1 MSEDIKILENAE
13 GEFGIIIVNQLPV
26 ISEQLDKLQ
35 EIIQERTQSAL
46 QYECTEDNYKQI
58 KSMRSA
64 LTRERTELEKRYK
77 EAMETA
83 IAPIQAVQNKFKS
96 CMSVY
101 KDTDAQLKTKI
112 NSVENSIKDI
122 KKQEVVEYFNEYV
135 ASKNIDFLTFDKLG
149 INITMSAS
157 MKSLKNAVKD
167 AIDRVSC
174 DLKMIETQEDKEAI
188 LVEYKKSLNVSEAVQ
203 VVKAR
208 MQAIQEEKEREI
220 ERKRAEIQKEVA
232 SQKVDEQIEK
242 PLTPPEVIKPV
253 ETEIKPQEEK
263 IFAVQFKAYGT
274 RQQLK
279 QLKEFMK
286 KEGIRYE

>member
-64 LTRERTELEKRYK
+64 LTKERTELEKRYK

-135 ASKNIDFLTFDKLG
+135 ASKN
-149 INITMSAS
+149 
-157 MKSLKNAVKD
+157 
-167 AIDRVSC
+167 
-174 DLKMIETQEDKEAI
+174 IETQEDKEAI

>member
-13 GEFGIIIVNQLPV
+13 GEFGLITVNQLPV

-64 LTRERTELEKRYK
+64 LTKERTELEKRYK

-83 IAPIQAVQNKFKS
+83 IAPIQAVQDKFKN

-112 NSVENSIKDI
+112 NSVENGIKDI
-122 KKQEVVEYFNEYV
+122 KKQEVIEYFNEYV
-135 ASKNIDFLTFDKLG
+135 TSKNIDFLTFDKLG

-232 SQKVDEQIEK
+232 SQKLDEQIEK
-242 PLTPPEVIKPV
+242 PLTPPEVIKSE
-253 ETEIKPQEEK
+253 ET
-263 IFAVQFKAYGT
+263 
-274 RQQLK
+274 
-279 QLKEFMK
+279 
-286 KEGIRYE
+286 

>member
-13 GEFGIIIVNQLPV
+13 GEFGLITVNQLPV

-58 KSMRSA
+58 KSMRST
-64 LTRERTELEKRYK
+64 LTKERTELEKRYK

-83 IAPIQAVQNKFKS
+83 IAPIQAVQDKFKN
-96 CMSVY
+96 CMNVY

-112 NSVENSIKDI
+112 NSVENGIKDI

-135 ASKNIDFLTFDKLG
+135 ASKNIDFLTFDKLD
-149 INITMSAS
+149 ISITMSAS
-157 MKSLKNAVKD
+157 MKSLKNATKD

-242 PLTPPEVIKPV
+242 ALTPPEVIKPV

>member
-58 KSMRSA
+58 KVN
-64 LTRERTELEKRYK
+64 EKCINKKNARNLKNVIK

-157 MKSLKNAVKD
+157 MKSLK
-167 AIDRVSC
+167 
-174 DLKMIETQEDKEAI
+174 
-188 LVEYKKSLNVSEAVQ
+188 KK
-203 VVKAR
+203 R
-208 MQAIQEEKEREI
+208 
-220 ERKRAEIQKEVA
+220 RKRCH
-232 SQKVDEQIEK
+232 
-242 PLTPPEVIKPV
+242 
-253 ETEIKPQEEK
+253 
-263 IFAVQFKAYGT
+263 
-274 RQQLK
+274 
-279 QLKEFMK
+279 
-286 KEGIRYE
+286 

>member
-64 LTRERTELEKRYK
+64 LTKERTELEKRYK

-101 KDTDAQLKTKI
+101 KDTDAQLKTK
-112 NSVENSIKDI
+112 
-122 KKQEVVEYFNEYV
+122 
-135 ASKNIDFLTFDKLG
+135 
-149 INITMSAS
+149 
-157 MKSLKNAVKD
+157 
-167 AIDRVSC
+167 
-174 DLKMIETQEDKEAI
+174 
-188 LVEYKKSLNVSEAVQ
+188 
-203 VVKAR
+203 
-208 MQAIQEEKEREI
+208 
-220 ERKRAEIQKEVA
+220 
-232 SQKVDEQIEK
+232 
-242 PLTPPEVIKPV
+242 
-253 ETEIKPQEEK
+253 
-263 IFAVQFKAYGT
+263 
-274 RQQLK
+274 
-279 QLKEFMK
+279 
-286 KEGIRYE
+286 